1 MKNKAVVILSWLLVL
16 ITVAIIFSF
25 SFQDSTSSLVSSED
39 VASQVLS
46 VVKENKDITPRA
58 VRDFQF
64 PIRKIAHFGIYML
77 LGFTII
83 SAVEKTLKLK
93 KILIITASE
102 LICIIIAISDE
113 IIQIFREGRTAYY
126 VDSIIDSVGAVT
138 GIFFYVFIIYLCRK
152 AVEKSENKKDKQ
164 TN

>member
-1 MKNKAVVILSWLLVL
+1 MKNKAVIILSWLLVA
-16 ITVAIIFSF
+16 ITTAIIFSF

-46 VVKENKDITPRA
+46 VVKEKEDINPRA

-77 LGFTII
+77 LGFTLI
-83 SAVEKTLKLK
+83 SAVEKTLKIKTL
-93 KILIITASE
+93 LSIIVSE
-102 LICIIIAISDE
+102 FICIIISISDE

-126 VDSIIDSVGAVT
+126 IDSIIDSVGAIT
-138 GIFFYVFIIYLCRK
+138 GIFLYIFIIYLCRK
-152 AVEKSENKKDKQ
+152 VFKKFKSKKDKQ